1 MKNLKAIMAQSSC
14 YTAPIF
20 GWHSVNTFAQIAGLL
35 ADSTKENAR
44 YVADRD
50 KYGDVAA
57 HMKNAIQKG
66 VIREDGSM
74 PSDLMGAYV
83 LPIYFDLVPEQH
95 KKLFADNLIV
105 SLEKN
110 GMRMDTGFLG
120 SPYLLDALC
129 KIGRQDVAYQ
139 LLWQDRAP
147 SWLSEVDAG
156 GTTIWENTFGYDENG
171 NPGNLSFNHYA
182 FGCVADWMFR
192 NIGGIDTDGAG
203 FKHLVIAPKPDGKLT
218 SVRRSFETSQ
228 GTAVCDWTIQPRE
241 DGEVFMLHVSVP
253 CNATATVRLPDGTTH
268 EIGSGNYS
276 FETSSF

>member
-1 MKNLKAIMAQSSC
+1 
-14 YTAPIF
+14 
-20 GWHSVNTFAQIAGLL
+20 
-35 ADSTKENAR
+35 
-44 YVADRD
+44 
-50 KYGDVAA
+50 
-57 HMKNAIQKG
+57 
-66 VIREDGSM
+66 M

-95 KKLFADNLIV
+95 KKLFADNLIA

-139 LLWQDRAP
+139 LLWQDQAP

-218 SVRRSFETSQ
+218 SAHRSFETSQ
-228 GTAVCDWTIQPRE
+228 GTAVCDWTIQPQE